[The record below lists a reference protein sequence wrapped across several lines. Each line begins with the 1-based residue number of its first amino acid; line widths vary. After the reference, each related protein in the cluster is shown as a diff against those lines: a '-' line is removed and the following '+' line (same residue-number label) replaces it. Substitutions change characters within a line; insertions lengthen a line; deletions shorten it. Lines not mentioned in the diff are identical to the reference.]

1 MHLYRL
7 GADLLEKNSAEED
20 LDALVD
26 NRLARSQQCTLVA
39 KNVSGILGC
48 IKKSMDGKPK
58 EMLLPLNS
66 VLMMP
71 NLEYCVWFWAL
82 QFRKDRE
89 ILERNQWRVTR
100 CLRTWSISLTRNG

>member
-39 KNVSGILGC
+39 KNVSGILRL
-48 IKKSMDGKPK
+48 IKNSMACRWR
-58 EMLLPLNS
+58 EVILPSTL
-66 VLMMP
+66 P
-71 NLEYCVWFWAL
+71 
-82 QFRKDRE
+82 
-89 ILERNQWRVTR
+89 
-100 CLRTWSISLTRNG
+100 